1 MNDIL
6 FLIVLFI
13 SNTIQT
19 VTGFAGSLL
28 SVPAGIKLVG
38 YENAV
43 VIVNAFT
50 FLSCPYIAVRNFR
63 DVKLKELVL
72 MVSFM
77 LIGMSAGTLASGMV
91 SGRFLKNIYG
101 AMIILIACNKLFIK
115 KEFEFPNWL
124 MLITL
129 IAAGFI
135 HELFASGGALLVIYA
150 SVSLKDKR
158 RFRATVSSVWVVLN
172 LILAIQHFAS
182 SMYSEYNISLLAL
195 SLIPMIFSAI
205 AGSVL
210 FEKISKKAFF
220 NGTYVLLI
228 ISGAAV
234 FV

>member
-50 FLSCPYIAVRNFR
+50 FLSCLYIAVRNFR

-77 LIGMSAGTLASGMV
+77 LIGMSAGTLASG
-91 SGRFLKNIYG
+91 
-101 AMIILIACNKLFIK
+101 
-115 KEFEFPNWL
+115 W
-124 MLITL
+124 
-129 IAAGFI
+129 
-135 HELFASGGALLVIYA
+135 
-150 SVSLKDKR
+150 
-158 RFRATVSSVWVVLN
+158 
-172 LILAIQHFAS
+172 
-182 SMYSEYNISLLAL
+182 
-195 SLIPMIFSAI
+195 
-205 AGSVL
+205 
-210 FEKISKKAFF
+210 
-220 NGTYVLLI
+220 
-228 ISGAAV
+228 
-234 FV
+234 